1 MAREVGIDASEETV
15 RKDLS
20 NAAAPVLGCRA
31 TRRRER
37 RDLMARVTQV
47 DERQPVGLLGGWMRV
62 LRIPRLISTRDPSQE
77 QKERY

>member
-20 NAAAPVLGCRA
+20 NEAAPVLGCRA

-47 DERQPVGLLGGWMRV
+47 NERRPVGFWGGRVRV
-62 LRIPRLISTRDPSQE
+62 LQIARLMC
-77 QKERY
+77 YA